1 MNDMT
6 NLQLKLKKKDQEYLK
21 KQQERAIKSLSQ
33 QQLEELHKSALQLYC
48 TTALQISL
56 IDKMNTIGVVTSKYD
71 FISKFARDIEKL
83 NTELYKASVT
93 TEERD
98 NVRREEEDR
107 MENIITSIS
116 NLSLK
121 QIEKLENY
129 IDNIKYE
136 K

>member
-1 MNDMT
+1 MKIT
-6 NLQLKLKKKDQEYLK
+6 NQYCKIKQKDDRYLK
-21 KQQERAIKSLSQ
+21 KQQERAIQNLSQ
-33 QQLEELHKSALQLYC
+33 KELEELRATALQLYC

-56 IDKMNTIGVVTSKYD
+56 IDKMDNIGLVTSKYD
-71 FISKFARDIEKL
+71 FIRKFLKNIEHL

-107 MENIITSIS
+107 MENIIISIS

-121 QIEKLENY
+121 QLEKLENY
-129 IDNIKYE
+129 INNIKYE